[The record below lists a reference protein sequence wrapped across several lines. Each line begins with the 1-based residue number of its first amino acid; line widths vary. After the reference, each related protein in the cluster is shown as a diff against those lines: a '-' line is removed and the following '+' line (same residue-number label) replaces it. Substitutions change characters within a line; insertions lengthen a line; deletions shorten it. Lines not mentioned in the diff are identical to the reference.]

1 MLAVVKPSP
10 LRLWGFLLTVI
21 GGAAL
26 AFGSISDW
34 AAVSLGGS
42 DEGAVATK
50 GIDLWQGTVTLALGT
65 LIVVAILALR
75 FVRPERRTAL
85 AASITAMGLAALG
98 IAVWCVS
105 SLEAVVTDNGVD
117 TLVDTVVT
125 QLGIAESEARRLVEQ
140 ALGTAGVEIQ
150 ARAGLWVVLV
160 GAVLATIGGLV
171 DLAWVRRKRELGDA
185 IDADTHAEPERSTDH
200 AGGHLE
206 PDEPEPAP

>member
-1 MLAVVKPSP
+1 
-10 LRLWGFLLTVI
+10 
-21 GGAAL
+21 
-26 AFGSISDW
+26 
-34 AAVSLGGS
+34 
-42 DEGAVATK
+42 
-50 GIDLWQGTVTLALGT
+50 
-65 LIVVAILALR
+65 
-75 FVRPERRTAL
+75 
-85 AASITAMGLAALG
+85 MGLVALG

-105 SLEAVVTDNGVD
+105 SLEAVVTDTGVD

-185 IDADTHAEPERSTDH
+185 IDADTHAEPEASTGH
-200 AGGHLE
+200 AGEAHLE